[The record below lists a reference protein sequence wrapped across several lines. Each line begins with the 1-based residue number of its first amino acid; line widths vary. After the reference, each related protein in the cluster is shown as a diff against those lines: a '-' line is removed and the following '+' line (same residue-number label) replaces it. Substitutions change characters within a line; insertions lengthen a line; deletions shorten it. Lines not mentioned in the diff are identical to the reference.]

1 MGLVRPGRDRRR
13 IARARASST
22 CYRDLREAPM
32 FCWRRAP
39 RDSACPCTV
48 PCLRPLRLCVAHS
61 RLPCPLPLQRRAGGG
76 LDIAAC
82 RAFVGRTAWRRWC
95 GMLVRSVAAG
105 GATVACC
112 VTVAAAA
119 AASSSSSPPPVEIG
133 TIGWMTSLRA
143 AKAESGRTGKPIFL
157 QFTEIPG

>member
-13 IARARASST
+13 IARARAT
-22 CYRDLREAPM
+22 CYRDLLL
-32 FCWRRAP
+32 
-39 RDSACPCTV
+39 RDVLASA
-48 PCLRPLRLCVAHS
+48 S
-61 RLPCPLPLQRRAGGG
+61 RGSCLPLQLHGRLLSYNDIMMVALSAAPRRPRYRRF
-76 LDIAAC
+76 C

-112 VTVAAAA
+112 VTVVAAAA
-119 AASSSSSPPPVEIG
+119 SSSSPPPVEIG

>member
-1 MGLVRPGRDRRR
+1 M
-13 IARARASST
+13 
-22 CYRDLREAPM
+22 
-32 FCWRRAP
+32 
-39 RDSACPCTV
+39 
-48 PCLRPLRLCVAHS
+48 HS
-61 RLPCPLPLQRRAGGG
+61 RPAPLSDFSAALAGGG

-112 VTVAAAA
+112 VTVVAAA